1 MYTTK
6 GHSPKV
12 VCTIETEQL
21 TARTPKNNTSA
32 MQNTLLLLSSNR
44 SELYLKHLGNDSE
57 DSEHVVSG
65 FILMTS

>member
-12 VCTIETEQL
+12 VCTIETDQL

-32 MQNTLLLLSSNR
+32 MQNTSLLLSSNR
-44 SELYLKHLGNDSE
+44 SELYTVLQSKSAN
-57 DSEHVVSG
+57 
-65 FILMTS
+65 F